1 MYIKFLA
8 VLGLCWYAGFFSSC
22 DEWGYSVVAVYGC
35 SVRWLLSLQST
46 GSSHTGFISWGKWT
60 Q

>member
-22 DEWGYSVVAVYGC
+22 DEWGYSVVAVYG
-35 SVRWLLSLQST
+35 LLSAVASLVAE
-46 GSSHTGFISWGKWT
+46 HRL
-60 Q
+60 